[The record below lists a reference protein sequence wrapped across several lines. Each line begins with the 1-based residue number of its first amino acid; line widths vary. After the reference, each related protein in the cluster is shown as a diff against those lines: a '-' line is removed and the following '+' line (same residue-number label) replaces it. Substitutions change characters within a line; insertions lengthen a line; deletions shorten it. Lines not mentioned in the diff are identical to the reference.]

1 LRAPL
6 WSRVNGACHI
16 VLFHNSD
23 PPLILPRVHAKA
35 HKLPLVP
42 GYKWQPVISR
52 KGFHIALPVS
62 HKEKTKKKAK
72 EKKSTKRNNE
82 KAKEEKESKIILG
95 F

>member
-6 WSRVNGACHI
+6 WSRVNGAWHI

-35 HKLPLVP
+35 HKLPLST
-42 GYKWQPVISR
+42 PVQMAACDLSKMIPYCSR
-52 KGFHIALPVS
+52 
-62 HKEKTKKKAK
+62 TKKKQR
-72 EKKSTKRNNE
+72 KKRRKRRAQRETTK